1 MLTNIPQAVN
11 RMARNVVR
19 SHPNTYNCQVFRKS
33 VTREAGQGEEMV
45 GGLPTL
51 GGLGVL
57 DSEDEERFDYAFLG
71 NGYALPA
78 DGFAPSPMVNHG
90 DATLSPGAEYR
101 FLIEPEE
108 PSGHPDW
115 FDVRSHDVVYL
126 LLGPGPDAARLAFE
140 VINIEAVS
148 NIPPHS
154 IRYITNRRDDLHI
167 PSAAP

>member
-45 GGLPTL
+45 GSLPTL

-57 DSEDEERFDYAFLG
+57 DSADEEQFEYAFLG

-108 PSGHPDW
+108 SSGHPDW

-126 LLGPGPDAARLAFE
+126 LLGSGPDAARLAFE
-140 VINIEAVS
+140 VIGIEAVS
-148 NIPPHS
+148 NIPPYS
-154 IRYITNRRDDLHI
+154 TRYITNRRDDLHI